1 MDQIPGASNPIEGD
15 GFTGLS
21 LASFLQLLA
30 QEGKSCTLRLRSNEG
45 RGLFYLWDGELVD
58 AETDNG
64 AVGLTAAYAML
75 GWREPTMT
83 VEASVDRMRRIN
95 LSLTRLLLESAKHH
109 DESPGTARSV
119 PSDDGVL
126 QQSHPQA
133 SLLTAALRNRKGV
146 LHYYLIDRRGRIIEQ
161 SSHNRQIADLI
172 TLCIVN
178 ANQAGNIL
186 SAKGPQRIIL
196 HLDSG
201 ESLLIV
207 PGGGGIVGLHLA
219 VGLTANEVLAPL
231 RHLLTS
237 PLIPSGSV

>member
-1 MDQIPGASNPIEGD
+1 MDQLPDAAHPIEGD

-30 QEGKSCTLRLRSNEG
+30 QEGKSCILRLRSNEG

-58 AETDNG
+58 AETDSG

-75 GWREPTMT
+75 GWREPAMT

-109 DESPGTARSV
+109 DEGPGPERSA
-119 PSDDGVL
+119 PIDEPGGA
-126 QQSHPQA
+126 QRQPQH
-133 SLLTAALRNRKGV
+133 SLLTAALRNRKGI
-146 LHYYLIDRRGRIIEQ
+146 LHYYLIDRRGHILEQ
-161 SSHNRQIADLI
+161 SSHNRQVADLI

-178 ANQAGNIL
+178 ANQVGNIL

-196 HLDSG
+196 YLDSG

-207 PGGGGIVGLHLA
+207 PGAGGIVGLHLA
-219 VGLTANEVLAPL
+219 AGLSANEVLGPL
-231 RHLLTS
+231 RHLLTT
-237 PLIPSGSV
+237 PMIQSGPA